1 MNIYLDIDGVLLE
14 DDSKLANFAPEFME
28 YILTKYPESTYWLTT
43 HCQGDASVPMRR
55 LGHMFEPRIAELM
68 LAIKPTSFDHAKT
81 TGIDFSKPFLW
92 FDDNVFDFD
101 KDILRENNALDNLI
115 DVDLLK
121 NPNVLQQFIYDFPTM
136 SPHASA

>member
-28 YILTKYPESTYWLTT
+28 YVLTKYPDSTYWLTT

-68 LAIKPTSFDHAKT
+68 RVIKPTSFDHAKT

-92 FDDNVFDFD
+92 FDDDCYLSERRD
-101 KDILRENNALDNLI
+101 LEKNNAFNSWI
-115 DVDLLK
+115 EVDLRNYPDQLMREVK
-121 NPNVLQQFIYDFPTM
+121 LLESFVEDNDK
-136 SPHASA
+136 

>member
-1 MNIYLDIDGVLLE
+1 MNIYLDIDGVLIKN
-14 DDSKLANFAPEFME
+14 DSTLANFAPEFIE
-28 YILTKYPESTYWLTT
+28 YVLSKYPDSTYWLTT

-55 LGHMFEPRIAELM
+55 LGQMFEPRIAELM

-81 TGIDFSKPFLW
+81 TGIDFSEPFLW
-92 FDDNVFDFD
+92 FDDNVFDFE

-121 NPNVLQQFIYDFPTM
+121 KPDALQQFIYDFPTI
-136 SPHASA
+136 SPFA